1 MKSRI
6 SIYVDPAFYIFI
18 SVACLCQMSSYSID
32 QLLISNRRMI
42 DP

>member
-6 SIYVDPAFYIFI
+6 SIDVDPAFYIFI
-18 SVACLCQMSSYSID
+18 SVACLCQMSALSID
-32 QLLISNRRMI
+32 QPLISNRGLI